1 MTQEIDK
8 RKRRFRTARISK
20 CAHSR
25 VLRDD
30 EEEGG
35 QGARREGGS
44 RLGRR
49 RLERKRRRF
58 RTAHVSKCA
67 HSGVFSDEEE
77 EEVQG
82 AR

>member
-1 MTQEIDK
+1 M
-8 RKRRFRTARISK
+8 
-20 CAHSR
+20 
-25 VLRDD
+25 
-30 EEEGG
+30 
-35 QGARREGGS
+35 
-44 RLGRR
+44 GRR

-67 HSGVFSDEEE
+67 HSGVFSDEKE